1 MGTYIVGDIHGCF
14 DEWISLK
21 NRIEEIDSKAV
32 FILVGDIIDRG
43 LETIPMLEWAMK
55 NITPAGKYQ
64 MIIGNHEFEK
74 IDWIKNYLKQV
85 EQSQDEGRYFDLE
98 QMVDDNYD
106 FRHKCLQANL
116 SNEKLKKTLVF
127 FESLSFYKDL
137 KVDTGKR
144 RQHYIIVHG
153 GIHKTMINKD
163 ESFKKGSILS
173 SHNDAWMSYIT
184 QVNKEYILWDRNY
197 RGNSWLKNT
206 IAIHGHTPTVSK
218 QCTSRGAIAGKIWF
232 NYCDINVDCGMV
244 YRRNTN
250 YKEADL
256 AAIRLD
262 DLEEF
267 YVYGGISG
275 SIFDKEGS

>member
-14 DEWISLK
+14 EEWITLK
-21 NRIEEIDSKAV
+21 NRVEDKDSKAV

-43 LETIPMLEWAMK
+43 RQTIPMLEWAIK

-74 IDWIKNYLKQV
+74 IDWIKRYLKQAD
-85 EQSQDEGRYFDLE
+85 QSRDENGHFNLE

-106 FRHKCLQANL
+106 FRSNCLQANI
-116 SNEKLKKTLVF
+116 SNEKLKEILVF
-127 FESLSFYKDL
+127 FESLPFYKDL
-137 KVDTGKR
+137 KVDLGKR

-163 ESFKKGSILS
+163 ETFKKRSILNA
-173 SHNDAWMSYIT
+173 HNDAELSYIT
-184 QVNKEYILWDRNY
+184 QVNKEYILWNRNY
-197 RGNSWLKNT
+197 RGNNWIKNT
-206 IAIHGHTPTVSK
+206 IVIHGHTPTVTK
-218 QCTSRGAIAGKIWF
+218 QCTNRGAMAGKIWF

-244 YRRNTN
+244 YRRNDN
-250 YKEADL
+250 YKEANL

-267 YVYGGISG
+267 YVYCA
-275 SIFDKEGS
+275 